1 MQGFLDQG
9 FSALYNV
16 EGMGADGAAH
26 FSAKRPPKSNLTKHS
41 TEIYHNRG

>member
-16 EGMGADGAAH
+16 EGMGADGALI
-26 FSAKRPPKSNLTKHS
+26 FQQKDLRKV
-41 TEIYHNRG
+41 I